1 MPIYEYVCQDCG
13 DKYEKFVRSITAPVA
28 LTCPTCGSPRGEKA
42 LSLFG
47 SIGNGDKSGSA
58 FGNTR
63 TSSAPSCGPIG

>member
-13 DKYEKFVRSITAPVA
+13 DKYEKLVRSNTAKVE

-47 SIGNGDKSGSA
+47 AVGNGAKSDSVLGRA
-58 FGNTR
+58 R
-63 TSSAPSCGPIG
+63 SSAPACGPVG